1 MSQMARE
8 CEICGAALATEG
20 GYVVHQLRVHEQ
32 PHDDPVAAEETASV
46 PPVPPRRVPAA
57 SAFVAIGIA
66 VAMVMAGGVAT
77 ALVRTR
83 HHAPSALSAGP
94 VGQPTPSTS
103 RSTTGTSPTT
113 TRPAPATSAT
123 TAS

>member
-1 MSQMARE
+1 
-8 CEICGAALATEG
+8 
-20 GYVVHQLRVHEQ
+20 
-32 PHDDPVAAEETASV
+32 
-46 PPVPPRRVPAA
+46 
-57 SAFVAIGIA
+57 
-66 VAMVMAGGVAT
+66 MVMAGGVAT

-123 TAS
+123 TASTAPAAPALDKAALDKLVLRAADLLAGWVAQPYSSDPAQATNAAELA